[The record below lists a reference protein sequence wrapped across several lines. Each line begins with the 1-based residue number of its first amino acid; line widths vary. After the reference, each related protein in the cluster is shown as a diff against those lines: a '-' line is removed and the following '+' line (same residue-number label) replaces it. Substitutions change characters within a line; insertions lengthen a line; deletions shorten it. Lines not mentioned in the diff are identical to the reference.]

1 MLIRQISVFLEN
13 EKGKF
18 AEIARLLGNNGI
30 NMKAFTVSE
39 TEDFGIARI
48 IVEREQIER
57 AFNLIKANSY
67 AVTMTKVVYLECGNV
82 PGAMAD
88 AMERLSAAGISVEYM
103 YAFVK
108 QDGKSAIL
116 VFRFDKI
123 DQAIELLLANN
134 YTIVPSAELCAM

>member
-39 TEDFGIARI
+39 TQDFGIARI
-48 IVEREQIER
+48 IVERYQIER

-67 AVTMTKVVYLECGNV
+67 AVTMTHVVYLECANK
-82 PGAMAD
+82 PGAMAN
-88 AMERLSAAGISVEYM
+88 AMEKLSAAGISVEYM
-103 YAFVK
+103 YAFTDSSSEFSRVIIRP
-108 QDGKSAIL
+108 DNT
-116 VFRFDKI
+116 
-123 DQAIELLLANN
+123 ELANQ
-134 YTIVPSAELCAM
+134 IIQEL

>member
-39 TEDFGIARI
+39 TQDFGIARI
-48 IVEREQIER
+48 IVERDQIER

-67 AVTMTKVVYLECGNV
+67 AVTMTHVVYLECAHK
-82 PGAMAD
+82 PGAMAE

-103 YAFVK
+103 YAFAALVP
-108 QDGKSAIL
+108 KSL
-116 VFRFDKI
+116 SLRRNL
-123 DQAIELLLANN
+123 EWENLL
-134 YTIVPSAELCAM
+134 

>member
-39 TEDFGIARI
+39 TQDFGIARI
-48 IVEREQIER
+48 IVERDQIER

-67 AVTMTKVVYLECGNV
+67 AVTMTHVVYLECANK
-82 PGAMAD
+82 PGAMAN
-88 AMERLSAAGISVEYM
+88 AMEKLSAAGISVEYM
-103 YAFVK
+103 YAFTDSSSEFSRV
-108 QDGKSAIL
+108 II
-116 VFRFDKI
+116 RPDKT
-123 DQAIELLLANN
+123 ELANQ
-134 YTIVPSAELCAM
+134 IIQEL

>member
-39 TEDFGIARI
+39 SQDFGIARI
-48 IVEREQIER
+48 IVERDQIER

-67 AVTMTKVVYLECGNV
+67 AVTMTHVVYLECANK
-82 PGAMAD
+82 PGAMAN
-88 AMERLSAAGISVEYM
+88 AMEKLSAAGISVEYM
-103 YAFVK
+103 YAFTDSSSEFSRVIIRP
-108 QDGKSAIL
+108 DNT
-116 VFRFDKI
+116 
-123 DQAIELLLANN
+123 ELANQ
-134 YTIVPSAELCAM
+134 IIQEL

>member
-13 EKGKF
+13 RQGMF

-48 IVEREQIER
+48 IVERNQIDR
-57 AFNLIKANSY
+57 AFNLIKSNSY
-67 AVTMTKVVYLECGNV
+67 AVTMNQVVYLECGNV

-88 AMERLSAAGISVEYM
+88 AMERLAAAGISVEYM
-103 YAFVK
+103 YAFT
-108 QDGKSAIL
+108 DSSAEFSRVII
-116 VFRFDKI
+116 RPDN
-123 DQAIELLLANN
+123 IELANQ
-134 YTIVPSAELCAM
+134 IIQEL

>member
-18 AEIARLLGNNGI
+18 AEIARLLGNNNI

-39 TEDFGIARI
+39 TQDFGIARI

-67 AVTMTKVVYLECGNV
+67 AVTMTHVVYLECAHK
-82 PGAMAD
+82 PGAMAE
-88 AMERLSAAGISVEYM
+88 AMEKLAAAGISVEYM
-103 YAFVK
+103 YAFADSSSEFSHVIIRP
-108 QDGKSAIL
+108 DNT
-116 VFRFDKI
+116 
-123 DQAIELLLANN
+123 ELANQ
-134 YTIVPSAELCAM
+134 IISEL

>member
-39 TEDFGIARI
+39 TQDFGIARI
-48 IVEREQIER
+48 IVERDQIER

-67 AVTMTKVVYLECGNV
+67 AVTMTHVVYLECANV
-82 PGAMAD
+82 PGAMAN

-103 YAFVK
+103 YAFTDSSSEFSRVIIRP
-108 QDGKSAIL
+108 DNT
-116 VFRFDKI
+116 
-123 DQAIELLLANN
+123 ELANQ
-134 YTIVPSAELCAM
+134 IIQEL

>member
-67 AVTMTKVVYLECGNV
+67 AVTMTTVVYLECGNV